1 MGKFEIEFSKNAAK
15 DYKKLPTDYKALVNL
30 TLRKL
35 SRGIPVD
42 IKPIIGEENTYRIR
56 VGKYRILFSVMGS
69 TLLITKIGPRGN
81 VYK

>member
-1 MGKFEIEFSKNAAK
+1 MGKFEIEFSGNAAK
-15 DYKKLPTDYKALVNL
+15 NYKKLPTDYKALVDL

-35 SRGIPVD
+35 SS
-42 IKPIIGEENTYRIR
+42 GEENIYRIR